1 MPAVFILGSLLLLAG
16 LAWVTYQSGKLLRA
30 LPVGENL
37 LLAPLEN
44 AVKAAIVAVCAGLA
58 AISGLPPTQFGWQAP
73 HLAADM
79 GAAILFAV
87 AVQVIVNALTRW
99 AIRRFGKTVYSP
111 VVMLNIFPRTR
122 REWLLVPPAMGLA
135 VLLEEVLFRSLL
147 LGGLSTWVPA
157 PLLVGALGLV
167 FGAMHS
173 PQGSLGMV
181 VSAAVGVALS
191 LLFLWSGSLL
201 TPFVAHYLINLL
213 QLLRARE
220 EWRWLQE
227 Y

>member
-1 MPAVFILGSLLLLAG
+1 MPAVFILGSLLLLVA

-30 LPVGENL
+30 LPLRENL

-44 AVKAAIVAVCAGLA
+44 AVKAAIITVCAGLA
-58 AISGLPPTQFGWQAP
+58 AISGLPPAQFGWTVGHP
-73 HLAADM
+73 AADL

-87 AVQVIVNALTRW
+87 TVQVTVNALTRW
-99 AIRRFGKTVYSP
+99 AIRRFGKAVYSP

-122 REWLLVPPAMGLA
+122 REWLLVPAAMGLA

-147 LGGLSTWVPA
+147 LGGLSAWVPA

-173 PQGSLGMV
+173 PQGALGMV
-181 VSAAVGVALS
+181 VSAAVGIALS

-201 TPFVAHYLINLL
+201 APFVAHYLINLL

>member
-1 MPAVFILGSLLLLAG
+1 M
-16 LAWVTYQSGKLLRA
+16 
-30 LPVGENL
+30 
-37 LLAPLEN
+37 
-44 AVKAAIVAVCAGLA
+44 VKAVIIAVCAGLA
-58 AISGLPPTQFGWQAP
+58 AISGLPPAQFGWAAGHP
-73 HLAADM
+73 AADL
-79 GAAILFAV
+79 GTAILFAV
-87 AVQVIVNALTRW
+87 TVQVSVNALTRW
-99 AIRRFGKTVYSP
+99 AIRRFGKAVYSP

-122 REWLLVPPAMGLA
+122 RDWLLVPLAMGLA

-147 LGGLSTWVPA
+147 LGGLSAWVPA
-157 PLLVGALGLV
+157 PLLVATLGVV

-181 VSAAVGVALS
+181 VAAAVGIALS

-201 TPFVAHYLINLL
+201 APFVAHYLINLL

-227 Y
+227 YH

>member
-1 MPAVFILGSLLLLAG
+1 MAAVFILGSLLLLAA

-30 LPVGENL
+30 LPLTENL

-44 AVKAAIVAVCAGLA
+44 AVKAAIIAVCAGLA
-58 AISGLPPTQFGWQAP
+58 AISGLPPAQFGWTATHP
-73 HLAADM
+73 AADL
-79 GAAILFAV
+79 GTAILFAV
-87 AVQVIVNALTRW
+87 TVQVSVNALTRW
-99 AIRRFGKTVYSP
+99 AIRRFGKAVYSP

-122 REWLLVPPAMGLA
+122 RDWLLVPLAMGLA

-147 LGGLSTWVPA
+147 LGGLSAWVPA
-157 PLLVGALGLV
+157 PLLVAALGVV

-173 PQGSLGMV
+173 PQGSLGMAV
-181 VSAAVGVALS
+181 AAAVGIALS

-201 TPFVAHYLINLL
+201 APFVAHYLINLL
-213 QLLRARE
+213 QLVRARE

>member
-1 MPAVFILGSLLLLAG
+1 MPAVFILGSLLLLAA

-30 LPVGENL
+30 LPRSENL

-44 AVKAAIVAVCAGLA
+44 VVKAAIIVVCAGLA
-58 AISGLPPTQFGWQAP
+58 ALSGLPPAQFGWTSGHP
-73 HLAADM
+73 AADL
-79 GAAILFAV
+79 GTAILFAV
-87 AVQVIVNALTRW
+87 TVQVTVNVLTRW
-99 AIRRFGKTVYSP
+99 AIRRFGKAVYSP

-122 REWLLVPPAMGLA
+122 REWLLVPLAMGLA

-147 LGGLSTWVPA
+147 LGGLSAWVPA
-157 PLLVGALGLV
+157 PLLVAALGLI

-173 PQGSLGMV
+173 PQGALGMV
-181 VSAAVGVALS
+181 VAAAVGIALS

-201 TPFVAHYLINLL
+201 APFVAHYLINLL